1 MNIILSLEQSLACS
15 YTFGVEPPGH
25 IGVMAEI
32 SSTISMKECLEC
44 RRNNCKNE
52 CHVHSNDFNSKIL
65 SEKKD
70 LLSL

>member
-32 SSTISMKECLEC
+32 NNINSISMKECLEC
-44 RRNNCKNE
+44 RRN
-52 CHVHSNDFNSKIL
+52 SL
-65 SEKKD
+65 KKKEF
-70 LLSL
+70 SL